1 MKGMEES
8 LQGVE
13 ANSEVVVELH
23 LDKWVKS
30 NQEDKREST
39 SPALRRNCRRGAH
52 EGMWFILEEGS
63 LCGQSVGIVEEE
75 RGIDRL
81 GQDYEGPGIHAN
93 GLGFELQKLGPGGI
107 VKA

>member
-1 MKGMEES
+1 M
-8 LQGVE
+8 
-13 ANSEVVVELH
+13 
-23 LDKWVKS
+23 
-30 NQEDKREST
+30 
-39 SPALRRNCRRGAH
+39 
-52 EGMWFILEEGS
+52 
-63 LCGQSVGIVEEE
+63 EEE